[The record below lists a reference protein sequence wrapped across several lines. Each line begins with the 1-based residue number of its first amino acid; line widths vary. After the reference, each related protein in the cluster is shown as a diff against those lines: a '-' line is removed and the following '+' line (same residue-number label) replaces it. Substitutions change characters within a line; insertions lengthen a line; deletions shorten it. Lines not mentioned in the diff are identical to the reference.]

1 MGFKKIYTIEGSVQL
16 GVGGLYANQQ
26 QIGNANR
33 EYKIVSINWDLRAR
47 MELNPWYDIP
57 INNNTIIEKRFDIA
71 SILPAVPIAEPFTN
85 PTPLA
90 TILSNGNFL
99 TLYNIGKRNFEN
111 FFFSNVLNCI
121 ISILNRDM
129 INGIRIY
136 NSIIIEI
143 EEL

>member
-1 MGFKKIYTIEGSVQL
+1 MSFKKIYTIEGSVQL
-16 GVGGLYANQQ
+16 GVGGLYTNQQ

-33 EYKIVSINWDLRAR
+33 QYKIVSLNWDLRAR
-47 MELNPWYDIP
+47 MELNPWHEIP

-71 SILPAVPIAEPFTN
+71 NIAPAIPIAEPFTN

-90 TILSNGNFL
+90 TIMSNGNFL
-99 TLYNIGKRNFEN
+99 TLFNIGKRNFEN
-111 FFFSNVLNCI
+111 FFFSNELNCI
-121 ISILNRDM
+121 INILNRDM
-129 INGIRIY
+129 INGIRIW